1 MKRKYILQP
10 SALHFFSRVFSACEW
25 QYVTLSTAFPICSG
39 VYCRWIYAS
48 TLAYIVDANTGR
60 SSSAVATNSLFR
72 GLFGFVAAEVA
83 APLQNAIGDGGLYTL
98 WAGLLIIS
106 ELLVVLVLIKGRK
119 WRESAIAKE
128 SLKQS

>member
-1 MKRKYILQP
+1 M
-10 SALHFFSRVFSACEW
+10 
-25 QYVTLSTAFPICSG
+25 
-39 VYCRWIYAS
+39 
-48 TLAYIVDANTGR
+48 DANTGR

-106 ELLVVLVLIKGRK
+106 ELLVVLVLIKGRT

-128 SLKQS
+128 SLKHS

>member
-1 MKRKYILQP
+1 M
-10 SALHFFSRVFSACEW
+10 FWC
-25 QYVTLSTAFPICSG
+25 
-39 VYCRWIYAS
+39 CRWIYAS

-128 SLKQS
+128 SLKQN